1 MNKRFGLVAGFA
13 LITAI
18 AHGADNN
25 IMLGKSELYLQASA
39 SAPSAPPVLYPFQ
52 FQASSPTSAA
62 ITLPASSG
70 VQLPADSNGGYGIST
85 FYTTKAA
92 MDAAYPDGT
101 YQITPAGSAPYTLQL
116 INDLYPAAPPTLVSG
131 GTWQNGVLVVDPT
144 QNATLTINTFPGY
157 GSGNGSH
164 EEFQVNSESGDN
176 VNLDQS
182 IVSIAVAGMPATT
195 TPFTTLAIPSGTLKA
210 GYVYQATINFDA
222 VGTLISSPTL
232 AVSLFSDSTYFYI
245 VGKSTPAVAPPVITS
260 QPTNQ
265 VGPLGSSVTFNIG
278 VTYNGST
285 SSPSNAPTSYQWYFN
300 GGPINYG
307 SGNNNKYYFNGS
319 GLTVNN
325 LTAADVGTYAVEIVN
340 GGGLAE
346 SQSATFTI
354 GAAQAPAITGALS
367 NQTVSTTTPVTFSVV
382 ATGTGPLNY
391 QWFFNGVS
399 ITNATSST
407 YTVNNV
413 NASTAGVY
421 MVTVSNSVG
430 SASSSATLTVN
441 VPTFPSFS
449 TQPVSQMIA
458 SGTTVEFHV
467 KATGFPAPTYQ
478 WTYNGGNISGAT
490 SNRYVL
496 FGATAANAGNYAC
509 KAINGSGT
517 AISSTAVLQVVT
529 TNAPGHLDNLSILS
543 NITSSLTMGFVTG
556 GAGTSG
562 LESLLIRADGPSLGA
577 PPFNYPGTM
586 PDPTLTV
593 VQQNTHT
600 TLATNAGWGTPS
612 SNIALVQTADAATG
626 AFALVSTGSLDSAL
640 VESLAAVGG
649 GYSVVVS
656 GKSGDSGNAITEVYD
671 VNPTYTATSTR
682 LINLSCITTI
692 PAGGALGVGFV
703 LGGTT
708 NKTLLIRVSGPTLA
722 TFGTPGTMADPQL
735 VITPQS
741 NGAIILASNAGWAG
755 DPVISAVAASIG
767 AFGFTS
773 TTSLDSALVLT
784 LPPAVPYTVEVTSVS
799 GGGGAILVEIYEV
812 P

>member
-1 MNKRFGLVAGFA
+1 M
-13 LITAI
+13 
-18 AHGADNN
+18 GAQTP
-25 IMLGKSELYLQASA
+25 G
-39 SAPSAPPVLYPFQ
+39 
-52 FQASSPTSAA
+52 
-62 ITLPASSG
+62 
-70 VQLPADSNGGYGIST
+70 
-85 FYTTKAA
+85 TT
-92 MDAAYPDGT
+92 
-101 YQITPAGSAPYTLQL
+101 
-116 INDLYPAAPPTLVSG
+116 N
-131 GTWQNGVLVVDPT
+131 
-144 QNATLTINTFPGY
+144 
-157 GSGNGSH
+157 
-164 EEFQVNSESGDN
+164 
-176 VNLDQS
+176 
-182 IVSIAVAGMPATT
+182 
-195 TPFTTLAIPSGTLKA
+195 
-210 GYVYQATINFDA
+210 
-222 VGTLISSPTL
+222 
-232 AVSLFSDSTYFYI
+232 
-245 VGKSTPAVAPPVITS
+245 
-260 QPTNQ
+260 
-265 VGPLGSSVTFNIG
+265 
-278 VTYNGST
+278 YN
-285 SSPSNAPTSYQWYFN
+285 WYFN
-300 GGPINYG
+300 GQPIDISNTHYTYNGPSLTINDA
-307 SGNNNKYYFNGS
+307 
-319 GLTVNN
+319 T
-325 LTAADVGTYAVEIVN
+325 TADAGTYGAV
-340 GGGLAE
+340 A
-346 SQSATFTI
+346 
-354 GAAQAPAITGALS
+354 
-367 NQTVSTTTPVTFSVV
+367 
-382 ATGTGPLNY
+382 
-391 QWFFNGVS
+391 
-399 ITNATSST
+399 
-407 YTVNNV
+407 V
-413 NASTAGVY
+413 NAGGRI
-421 MVTVSNSVG
+421 G
-430 SASSSATLTVN
+430 SQTATLTVQG
-441 VPTFPSFS
+441 VTAAPVFTL
-449 TQPVSQMIA
+449 QPVPVTA
-458 SGTTVEFHV
+458 ALVPGGTTVVFSAL
-467 KATGFPAPTYQ
+467 AT
-478 WTYNGGNISGAT
+478 
-490 SNRYVL
+490 
-496 FGATAANAGNYAC
+496 GATAYQWQLNNQNVTQADATGATTPRLLITGASPINAGAYTCIASNSL
-509 KAINGSGT
+509 GST
-517 AISSTAVLQVVT
+517 PSTQATLTLTT